1 MALLYKLYQTK
12 TNNNPMEYAAVKSN
26 KPPAVSWDQGVG
38 MSKHVLL
45 DNVSHKDLRII
56 TDRAL
61 EYGDNIPSVLT
72 FPFEFRDVLTHYP
85 ICFSKDPE
93 TGKFHSIA
101 LFGFE
106 DHENLFLGEHGWDAS
121 YVPLMIERQPFLI
134 GFQQQEISSAS
145 PQRVLYVDMDS
156 NRVSHMTGEA
166 LFLEHGGSTP
176 YLQRMSSILEAV
188 YKGQASSDIFFDT
201 LLSHELIESFV
212 LDIKLNDGSDN
223 KLTGF
228 YTINEEK
235 LHSLSSEVKL
245 KLMEDGILE
254 SVYMVVA
261 SLSNFR
267 TLIERKNRSVKASI

>member
-1 MALLYKLYQTK
+1 MALFYKLYQTID
-12 TNNNPMEYAAVKSN
+12 NNNPLEYVAVKSN
-26 KPPAVSWDQGVG
+26 KLSAVSRDQGER

-45 DNVSHKDLRII
+45 DNVSHKDMRII
-56 TDRAL
+56 TDRAR

-106 DHENLFLGEHGWDAS
+106 DHENLFLDENGWDAS

-134 GFQQQEISSAS
+134 GFQQQETSSGS

-156 NRVSHMTGEA
+156 SRVSRTEGKA
-166 LFLEHGGSTP
+166 LFLEHGGSTQ
-176 YLQRMSSILEAV
+176 YLQRVSSILEAV
-188 YKGQASSDIFFDT
+188 YKGQASSEVFFDT
-201 LLSHELIESFV
+201 LIRHELIESFV
-212 LDIKLNDGSDN
+212 LDLKLNDGSDN

-228 YTINEEK
+228 FTINEEK
-235 LHSLSSEVKL
+235 LHSLSPEVKL
-245 KLMEDGILE
+245 TLMEDGILE

-267 TLIERKNRSVKASI
+267 SLIERKNRSIQASK

>member
-1 MALLYKLYQTK
+1 
-12 TNNNPMEYAAVKSN
+12 
-26 KPPAVSWDQGVG
+26 

-56 TDRAL
+56 TDRAR
-61 EYGDNIPSVLT
+61 EYGDSIPSVLT

-106 DHENLFLGEHGWDAS
+106 DHENLFLDENGWDAS

-134 GFQQQEISSAS
+134 GFQQQETSSGS

-156 NRVSHMTGEA
+156 SRVSRTEGKA
-166 LFLEHGGSTP
+166 LFLEHGGSTQ
-176 YLQRMSSILEAV
+176 YLQRVSSILEAV
-188 YKGQASSDIFFDT
+188 YKGQASSEVFFDT
-201 LLSHELIESFV
+201 LLRHELIESFV

-228 YTINEEK
+228 FTINEEK
-235 LHSLSSEVKL
+235 LHSLSPEVKL
-245 KLMEDGILE
+245 TLMKDGILE

-267 TLIERKNRSVKASI
+267 SLIERKNRSIKASA